1 MSKSSSRKKTK
12 VKKRAKRK
20 APDLQD
26 VVEKTIVLLEQQGLV
41 GFRIEDL
48 IKQTGISKSSL
59 YLHFGDRDGLLSVA
73 LESAFFRD
81 VRLNIDAAIAIFA
94 DVKTKKQM
102 HQAIPT
108 LVDTVLYLRKDARWQ
123 RIMVLSMA
131 RHQPGLLKRVSD
143 SQVMINNALE
153 EIISDKQKL
162 GLIRNDLSAREI
174 GIVVQA
180 ALFGRIFRDFDSTI
194 TDADL
199 EKWRQVLISV
209 YESFLA

>member
-1 MSKSSSRKKTK
+1 
-12 VKKRAKRK
+12 
-20 APDLQD
+20 
-26 VVEKTIVLLEQQGLV
+26 
-41 GFRIEDL
+41 
-48 IKQTGISKSSL
+48 
-59 YLHFGDRDGLLSVA
+59 
-73 LESAFFRD
+73 
-81 VRLNIDAAIAIFA
+81 
-94 DVKTKKQM
+94 
-102 HQAIPT
+102 
-108 LVDTVLYLRKDARWQ
+108 
-123 RIMVLSMA
+123 
-131 RHQPGLLKRVSD
+131 SD

-199 EKWRQVLISV
+199 ERWRQVLISV

>member
-94 DVKTKKQM
+94 YVKTKKQM

-199 EKWRQVLISV
+199 ERWRQVLISV